1 MRLAAIART
10 RLEDMIIHSNIA
22 PAGRTVLVVDDD
34 PAVRSSLQF
43 FLEVE
48 GFVVRAY
55 ACGAELLNDL
65 NVPESGC
72 LVIDYRL
79 PGMNGLDLLS
89 ELRRRRIKLPAILV
103 TTDPSLSVRAQ
114 TAAAGALLIEKP
126 LLNEA
131 LFEGIRA
138 AMQSQRPPCAGGAS
152 IDSDQSR
159 RAEAP

>member
-1 MRLAAIART
+1 MRCAATAGT
-10 RLEDMIIHSNIA
+10 RLKGMISPSNIA
-22 PAGRTVLVVDDD
+22 PAGRTVLIVDDD

-43 FLEVE
+43 FLEIE

-55 ACGAELLNDL
+55 ARGSDLLNDL
-65 NVPESGC
+65 NMPESGC

-79 PGMNGLDLLS
+79 PSMNGLDLLS
-89 ELRRRRIKLPAILV
+89 ELRRRQVKLPAILV
-103 TTDPSLSVRAQ
+103 TTDPSISVRAQ

-138 AMQSQRPPCAGGAS
+138 AMQS
-152 IDSDQSR
+152 
-159 RAEAP
+159 

>member
-1 MRLAAIART
+1 MRCAAIART
-10 RLEDMIIHSNIA
+10 RHEGMIIHSNIA
-22 PAGRTVLVVDDD
+22 PAGRTVLIVDDD

-43 FLEVE
+43 FLEIE

-55 ACGAELLNDL
+55 ACGADLLNDL
-65 NVPESGC
+65 NLPESGC

-138 AMQSQRPPCAGGAS
+138 AMQSQRLPCAGGAS

>member
-1 MRLAAIART
+1 MART
-10 RLEDMIIHSNIA
+10 RLKGMIAHSNIA
-22 PAGRTVLVVDDD
+22 PAGRTVLIVDDD

-43 FLEVE
+43 FLEIE

-55 ACGAELLNDL
+55 ACGPDLLNDL
-65 NVPESGC
+65 NMPESGC

-79 PGMNGLDLLS
+79 PNMNGLDLLS
-89 ELRRRRIKLPAILV
+89 ELRRRRITLPAILV
-103 TTDPSLSVRAQ
+103 TTNPSSSVRAQ

-138 AMQSQRPPCAGGAS
+138 AMAS
-152 IDSDQSR
+152 
-159 RAEAP
+159 